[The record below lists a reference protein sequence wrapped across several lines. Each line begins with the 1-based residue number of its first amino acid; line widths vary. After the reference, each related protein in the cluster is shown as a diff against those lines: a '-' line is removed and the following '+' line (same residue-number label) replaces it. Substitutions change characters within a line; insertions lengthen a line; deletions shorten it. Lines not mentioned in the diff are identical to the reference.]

1 MEITFDIKDDLISH
15 TKLIENVEVVYKK
28 KKKHNGAL
36 SAVKIRPF
44 EVRILDETTKE
55 ENPQHL
61 IDFDLAQQLTLT
73 FFDGT
78 VKTYQDPIV

>member
-1 MEITFDIKDDLISH
+1 MEITIDIKDDLISH

-36 SAVKIRPF
+36 SVVKLSPF
-44 EVRILDETTKE
+44 EVRILDDKIKE
-55 ENPQHL
+55 EDREHI
-61 IDFDLAQQLTLT
+61 IDFDLAQQITLT

-78 VKTYQDPIV
+78 VKTYQDEIV